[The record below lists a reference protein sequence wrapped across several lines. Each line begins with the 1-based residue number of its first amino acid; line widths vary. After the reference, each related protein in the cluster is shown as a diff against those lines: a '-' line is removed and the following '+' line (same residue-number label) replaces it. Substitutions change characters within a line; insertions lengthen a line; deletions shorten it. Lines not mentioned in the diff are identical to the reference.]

1 MSRIAPSAL
10 FVASV
15 LLAPSVLWA
24 LSCALAAE
32 QGFAWKPVDDK
43 SLGLWDAD
51 RPVLVYNHGTI
62 SKEGVPERYNRACYV
77 HPLYGLDG
85 EVLTEDFP
93 KDHFHHRGVFWAWP
107 GMKVEGKTVQSW
119 IPSGI
124 YYKHEKWLRR
134 DATDKAA
141 VLEAENGWYVGDKR
155 VVKEDLRIIVHPA
168 AKDSRAIDFD
178 LTWTALDAPVTLWG
192 AAGKS
197 YGGFNIRFGPNKD
210 EPNANRRKDT
220 AIITSLGPS
229 AGKDVENKPLAWAD
243 ITGHVAGAPGRSGV
257 ALFVAKDHPDYP
269 PTWLTRHYGCLC
281 VGWPGV
287 KPKDL
292 EPGKPVRCRYRL
304 WLHRGPADPA
314 TLQNAYDEY
323 TKGPNQ

>member
-1 MSRIAPSAL
+1 MSHVLPVL
-10 FVASV
+10 SV
-15 LLAPSVLWA
+15 LS
-24 LSCALAAE
+24 SLAAASAAE
-32 QGFAWKPVDDK
+32 SPFAWKPVSDK
-43 SLGLWDAD
+43 SLGLWEGDK
-51 RPVLVYNHGTI
+51 PVLVYNHGMI

-85 EVLTEDFP
+85 EVLTDDFP
-93 KDHFHHRGVFWAWP
+93 RDHLHHRGIFWAWP
-107 GMKVEGKTVQSW
+107 GMKADGKSIQSW
-119 IPSGI
+119 IPQGI
-124 YYKHEKWLRR
+124 YYRQERLVRQE
-134 DATDKAA
+134 ATPKAA
-141 VLEAENGWYVGDKR
+141 ILETENGWYVGDKK
-155 VVKEDLRIIVHPA
+155 VVKEALIITVHPA

-178 LTWTALDAPVTLWG
+178 LTWTALDQPVTLWG

-197 YGGFNIRFGPNKD
+197 YGGFNIRFAPNKD

-229 AGKDVENKPLAWAD
+229 NGKDVENKPLAWAD

-257 ALFVAKDHPDYP
+257 AILVAKDHPDYP

-292 EPGKPVRCRYRL
+292 EPGKPVRCRYRV
-304 WLHRGPADPA
+304 WVHRGGAGED
-314 TLQNAYDEY
+314 TLRRAYEDYGRE
-323 TKGPNQ
+323 GQG